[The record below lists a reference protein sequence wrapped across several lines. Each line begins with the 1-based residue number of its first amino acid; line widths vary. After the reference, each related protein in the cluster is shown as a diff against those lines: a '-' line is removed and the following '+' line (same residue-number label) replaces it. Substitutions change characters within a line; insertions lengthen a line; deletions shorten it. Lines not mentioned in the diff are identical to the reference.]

1 MKSSDIWDNHVGF
14 QNVKG
19 AGMKYRV
26 KKYLNS
32 RIRTKQNPQKPEA
45 MRYVRLAVFFC
56 FVAGIFCAN
65 LMDREQLGGFGIWNT
80 YFIEKFKYTRIH
92 SMELFYHVL
101 KERLPVFLLL
111 LLFSMTN
118 WGKAAGTVFL
128 SWQSFAAGFF
138 ITSSVAVY
146 SIKGFLL
153 IGTAI
158 VPQYFIYI
166 PIYISY
172 FYVTAFWKE
181 KIRMAGREKGRNLMR
196 EYLVFAS
203 LCICIVSVYLAGIF
217 LESYVNPYLLK
228 KILKFF

>member
-1 MKSSDIWDNHVGF
+1 MKH
-14 QNVKG
+14 
-19 AGMKYRV
+19 RV
-26 KKYLNS
+26 RRYFNS
-32 RIRTKQNPQKPEA
+32 RVRIKQSQPKPET
-45 MRYVRLAVFFC
+45 MKYVRLAVFLC

-80 YFIEKFKYTRIH
+80 YFIEKFKYARIH

-118 WGKAAGTVFL
+118 WGKAAGTIFL

-146 SIKGFLL
+146 SIKGLLL
-153 IGTAI
+153 IGTA
-158 VPQYFIYI
+158 VTPQYLIYI
-166 PIYISY
+166 PMYISY
-172 FYVTAFWKE
+172 FYVAAFWKE
-181 KIRMAGREKGRNLMR
+181 KIRMAKREAGKNPVR

-203 LCICIVSVYLAGIF
+203 MCICIVSVYLAGIF